1 LLLSAAPAG
10 SSLSDY
16 LEFKIRL
23 MASAASAVKTS
34 SRIRNGYG
42 NPLSWDLAGA
52 GDILGLREVASV
64 SISI

>member
-1 LLLSAAPAG
+1 
-10 SSLSDY
+10 
-16 LEFKIRL
+16 